1 MNSEEKAA
9 EALQDFADGPAF
21 DAAENVAKAFELAGD
36 RIAKALGS
44 AAQSG
49 ELSFSSLAE
58 SLTRDLAGLAI
69 SELITSPLQQAIG
82 GLGDAILGGGQ
93 SSSVNVNMNVSG
105 VSNAD
110 SFTRSQGQISASLAR
125 AVSSGQRFT

>member
-9 EALQDFADGPAF
+9 EALQSFADGPAF

-58 SLTRDLAGLAI
+58 SVTRDLAGLAI

-125 AVSSGQRFT
+125 AVTSGQRFT

>member
-9 EALQDFADGPAF
+9 EVLQDFADGPAF

-58 SLTRDLAGLAI
+58 SVTRDLAGLAI

-93 SSSVNVNMNVSG
+93 ASSVNVNMNVSG

>member
-1 MNSEEKAA
+1 MNSEEQAA
-9 EALQDFADGPAF
+9 QALDNFAQGPAM
-21 DAAENVAKAFELAGD
+21 DAAENVASAFELAGD

-58 SLTRDLAGLAI
+58 SVTRDLAGLAI

-82 GLGDAILGGGQ
+82 GLGDAILGGGGG
-93 SSSVNVNMNVSG
+93 SSVNVNMNLSG

-110 SFTRSQGQISASLAR
+110 SFSRSQGQISASLAR
-125 AVSSGQRFT
+125 AVATGQRFT

>member
-1 MNSEEKAA
+1 MISEDKAA
-9 EALQDFADGPAF
+9 NALEDFADGPAI
-21 DAAENVAKAFELAGD
+21 DLADNMAKAFELAGN
-36 RIAKALGS
+36 RISKALTS

-58 SLTRDLAGLAI
+58 SVTRDLAGLAI

-93 SSSVNVNMNVSG
+93 KSSVNVNMNLSG
-105 VSNAD
+105 VTSAD
-110 SFTRSQGQISASLAR
+110 SFARSQNQISASLAR
-125 AVSSGQRFT
+125 AVSDGQRFT

>member
-1 MNSEEKAA
+1 MNSRDKAA
-9 EALQDFADGPAF
+9 EALQGFADGPAL

-58 SLTRDLAGLAI
+58 SVTRDLASLAI
-69 SELITSPLQQAIG
+69 SELITSPLQQAIS
-82 GLGDAILGGGQ
+82 GLGDAIIGGGQ
-93 SSSVNVNMNVSG
+93 SSSVNVNMNLSG
-105 VSNAD
+105 VANAD

-125 AVSSGQRFT
+125 AVTSGQRFT

>member
-1 MNSEEKAA
+1 MISEDKAA
-9 EALQDFADGPAF
+9 NALEDFADGPAI
-21 DAAENVAKAFELAGD
+21 DLADNMAKAFELAGT
-36 RIAKALGS
+36 RISKALTN

-58 SLTRDLAGLAI
+58 SVTRDLAGLAI

-93 SSSVNVNMNVSG
+93 KSSVNVNMNLSG
-105 VSNAD
+105 VTSAD
-110 SFTRSQGQISASLAR
+110 SFARSQNQISASLAR
-125 AVSSGQRFT
+125 AVSDGQRFT